1 VTGRAASTGLRGSDR
16 FLPPDPRV
24 EEPFRLTPKLAFRLA
39 LLGALALGL
48 FGVLFF
54 RLWAL
59 QVLSGPQYLNAALN
73 NQVRSVPVEAQR
85 GTVYDRNGK
94 VLVENKAG
102 TAVQIWPADL
112 PKNRARRL
120 NELRRLSKVVRV
132 PVSQI
137 LVQLRK
143 RSKDPVTPVTVR
155 EGIHRDQI
163 YYLSEHKLDFPGVK
177 LAQTYLR
184 RYPYQAL
191 GAQLLGYVGEIS
203 PDQLKAL
210 RGKGYRLGDK
220 IGQSGVESA
229 YDAYLRGRDGVA
241 ELRVDSLGRPRSPL
255 LVREQPQTG
264 QSIRLTID
272 IGLQRAAERAIRYGI
287 QRARSS
293 DCVGCWSSNG
303 GAIVALDPR
312 SGEVLAMA
320 SNPTY
325 MPSVL
330 AGRADRKKLAPLL
343 SPNAAR
349 DANYPALNRALV
361 GLYPSGSTF
370 KPVTALAALQERV
383 VSAYDELPCTGSYT
397 VAGQTFKNWDPYAS
411 SSMTLPTAI
420 AASCDTYFYQL
431 GYRFYQ
437 LPPERGQPLQLWA
450 RRFGFG
456 SPSDIDVG
464 PEASGL
470 VPTIAWKKRTFTPKA
485 DPCCWRIDQLWK
497 PGDSIQLSIGQKDV
511 LVTPMQMA
519 RFYALVANGGRLVK
533 PHVVEDVE
541 QGGDARAPARILHTF
556 APPPAQRVRLDPTG
570 LAVVRD
576 GLYQATHAN
585 YGTSAGIFSTFPVE
599 IAGKTGTAEKSTHIP
614 GFTGMVDQSWWCG
627 YGPANDTPRIVV
639 CAVIENGGHGAD
651 AAAPAALKVFE
662 QYFHTRGA
670 PQEARGD

>member
-1 VTGRAASTGLRGSDR
+1 LASTGLRGSDR

-24 EEPFRLTPKLAFRLA
+24 EEPFRLTPQLAFRLA

-48 FGVLFF
+48 FGILFF

-59 QVLSGPQYLNAALN
+59 QVLSGPQYLSAALN
-73 NQVRSVPVEAQR
+73 NQVRSVPIEAQR
-85 GTVYDRNGK
+85 GTIYDREGR
-94 VLVENKAG
+94 VLVDNKPG
-102 TAVQIWPADL
+102 VAVQIWPTDL
-112 PKNRARRL
+112 PRNRVRRL
-120 NELRRLSKVVRV
+120 GELRRLSKVVRV
-132 PVSQI
+132 PVYQI
-137 LVQLRK
+137 LAQIRK
-143 RSKDPVTPVTVR
+143 RAHDPVSPVTVR

-177 LAQTYLR
+177 LAQSYLR

-191 GAQLLGYVGEIS
+191 AAQLLGYVGEIS

-210 RGKGYRLGDK
+210 RPKGYRLGDK
-220 IGQSGVESA
+220 LGQSGVEAA

-241 ELRVDSLGRPRSPL
+241 DLRVDSLGRPRSPL
-255 LVREQPQTG
+255 LTRQQPQSG

-287 QRARSS
+287 ERARRS

-312 SGEVLAMA
+312 NGEILAMA

-325 MPSVL
+325 KPSVF
-330 AGRADRKKLAPLL
+330 AGRADPKKLAPLL
-343 SPNAAR
+343 NPNAAR

-361 GLYPSGSTF
+361 GIYPAGSTF
-370 KPVTALAALQERV
+370 KPVTALAALQERI
-383 VSAYDELPCTGSYT
+383 VSAYDELACTGSIT
-397 VAGQTFKNWDPYAS
+397 IAKQKFQNWDPYAN
-411 SSMTLPTAI
+411 SSMTMPTAI
-420 AASCDTYFYQL
+420 AASCDTFFYQL
-431 GYRFYQ
+431 GYDFYK

-456 SPSDIDVG
+456 SPSGIDVG
-464 PEASGL
+464 PETSGL
-470 VPTIAWKKRTFTPKA
+470 LPTIAWKRKTYTPKS
-485 DPCCWRIDQLWK
+485 DPCCWRVDKLWK
-497 PGDSIQLSIGQKDV
+497 PGDSIQLSIGQKDL

-533 PHVVEDVE
+533 PHVVADVV
-541 QGGDARAPARILHTF
+541 QGGNLRAPARILHSF
-556 APPPAQRVRLDPTG
+556 APPPAQRVRLDQNG

-576 GLYQATHAN
+576 GLYQATHAS
-585 YGTSAGIFSTFPVE
+585 YGTSAGIFGTFPVP

-614 GFTGMVDQSWWCG
+614 GFTGLIDQSWWCG
-627 YGPANDTPRIVV
+627 YGPAGPADTPRIVV

-662 QYFHTRGA
+662 QYFHTRGT
-670 PQEARGD
+670 PQETYGD

>member
-1 VTGRAASTGLRGSDR
+1 LASTGLRGSDR

-24 EEPFRLTPKLAFRLA
+24 EEPFRLTPQLAFRLA

-48 FGVLFF
+48 FGILFF

-59 QVLSGPQYLNAALN
+59 QVLSGPQYLSAALN
-73 NQVRSVPVEAQR
+73 NQVRSVPIEAQR
-85 GTVYDRNGK
+85 GTIYDREGR
-94 VLVENKAG
+94 VLVDNKPG
-102 TAVQIWPADL
+102 VAVQIWPADL
-112 PKNRARRL
+112 PRNRVRRL
-120 NELRRLSKVVRV
+120 GELRRLSKVVRV
-132 PVSQI
+132 PVYQI
-137 LVQLRK
+137 LAQIRK
-143 RSKDPVTPVTVR
+143 RAHDPVSPVTVR

-177 LAQTYLR
+177 LAQSYLR

-191 GAQLLGYVGEIS
+191 AAQLLGYVGEIS

-210 RGKGYRLGDK
+210 RPKGYRLGDK
-220 IGQSGVESA
+220 LGQSGVEAA

-241 ELRVDSLGRPRSPL
+241 DLRVDSLGRPRSPL
-255 LVREQPQTG
+255 LTRQQPQSG

-287 QRARSS
+287 ERARRS

-312 SGEVLAMA
+312 NGEILAMA

-325 MPSVL
+325 KPSVF
-330 AGRADRKKLAPLL
+330 AGRADPKKLAPLL
-343 SPNAAR
+343 NPNAAR

-361 GLYPSGSTF
+361 GIYPAGSTF
-370 KPVTALAALQERV
+370 KPVTALAALQERI
-383 VSAYDELPCTGSYT
+383 VSAYDELACTGSIT
-397 VAGQTFKNWDPYAS
+397 IAKQKFQNWDPYAN
-411 SSMTLPTAI
+411 SSMTMPTAI
-420 AASCDTYFYQL
+420 AASCDTFFYQL
-431 GYRFYQ
+431 GYDFYK

-456 SPSDIDVG
+456 SPSGIDVG
-464 PEASGL
+464 PETSGL
-470 VPTIAWKKRTFTPKA
+470 LPTIAWKRKTYTPKS
-485 DPCCWRIDQLWK
+485 DPCCWRVDKLWK
-497 PGDSIQLSIGQKDV
+497 PGDSIQLSIGQKDL

-533 PHVVEDVE
+533 PHVVADVV
-541 QGGDARAPARILHTF
+541 QGGNLRAPARILHSF
-556 APPPAQRVRLDPTG
+556 APPPAQRVRLDQNG

-576 GLYQATHAN
+576 GLYQATHAS
-585 YGTSAGIFSTFPVE
+585 YGTSVGIFGTFPVQ

-614 GFTGMVDQSWWCG
+614 GFTGLIDQSWWCG
-627 YGPANDTPRIVV
+627 YGPAGPADTPRIVV

-662 QYFHTRGA
+662 QYFHTRGT
-670 PQEARGD
+670 PQETYGD